1 MKKWFCTIIVSL
13 MTCFPAL
20 ADIPVEPRPTK
31 VPNTPGGKCILMR
44 YPILIVA
51 IILVIASIVLWMAIR
66 AHKAK

>member
-1 MKKWFCTIIVSL
+1 
-13 MTCFPAL
+13 MTCLPAM

-44 YPILIVA
+44 YPILIIAVV
-51 IILVIASIVLWMAIR
+51 LVIASIVLWMAIR